1 MADEEA
7 ADDSKLKF
15 LIFDPYVNYLI
26 HFLPVLPDCDPF
38 YPTLIYLWSILP
50 DFDPFFYPISRF
62 WSIFDPFYPIL
73 IHFLWLGNDFWSILN
88 LETSGLQGQAEKM
101 LNETKEKVSEYTE
114 AAMEKVNN
122 CKVS

>member
-7 ADDSKLKF
+7 ADDSKLVKF
-15 LIFDPYVNYLI
+15 IAIYFGQQFMPFWPNDPLLT
-26 HFLPVLPDCDPF
+26 FC
-38 YPTLIYLWSILP
+38 IL
-50 DFDPFFYPISRF
+50 
-62 WSIFDPFYPIL
+62 
-73 IHFLWLGNDFWSILN
+73 
-88 LETSGLQGQAEKM
+88 GLQGQAEKM